1 MTRARFAAST
11 LLSKF
16 IVLLLLWSLPAVAQ
30 SPSLQAAAP
39 VGAPAPARFT
49 LEPGDVVK
57 VVVWREK
64 DLACD
69 CRVDEAGR
77 LTLPLL
83 GIRVVSGIPWEDLRD
98 TLLTQ
103 YGRELRNPSVTV
115 TPMRRVQVL
124 GEVTKP
130 GVYLADPTVSLAGLV
145 ALAGGATPNG
155 DLHRI
160 RVVRAGQ
167 TIVKST
173 SVESLLLDAGVHSND
188 QVFVDRRAWLERNG
202 AFVASALLSTASILV
217 ALIRR

>member
-1 MTRARFAAST
+1 MTRARFAAPT
-11 LLSKF
+11 LLSRI
-16 IVLLLLWSLPAVAQ
+16 IVLLLFCSLPAHGQ
-30 SPSLQAAAP
+30 SPSVQAVAI
-39 VGAPAPARFT
+39 GTPAPARFT

-83 GIRVVSGIPWEDLRD
+83 GIRIVSGIPWEDLRD

-160 RVVRAGQ
+160 RVVRAGR
-167 TIVKST
+167 TIVEST

-202 AFVASALLSTASILV
+202 AFVASALISTASILV

>member
-1 MTRARFAAST
+1 MTTARFVAASP
-11 LLSKF
+11 F
-16 IVLLLLWSLPAVAQ
+16 ARIIVLLLFCSLRASAQ
-30 SPSLQAAAP
+30 STALQAVPIAT
-39 VGAPAPARFT
+39 PAPARFT

-64 DLACD
+64 DLACE

-98 TLLTQ
+98 SLLTQ
-103 YGRELRNPSVTV
+103 YGRELRNPSVVV

-145 ALAGGATPNG
+145 ALAGGATPGG

-160 RVVRAGQ
+160 RVVRAGR
-167 TIVKST
+167 TIVEST

-188 QVFVDRRAWLERNG
+188 QVFVDRRGWLERNG
-202 AFVASALLSTASILV
+202 AFMASALISTAGIVV
-217 ALIRR
+217 ALIRH